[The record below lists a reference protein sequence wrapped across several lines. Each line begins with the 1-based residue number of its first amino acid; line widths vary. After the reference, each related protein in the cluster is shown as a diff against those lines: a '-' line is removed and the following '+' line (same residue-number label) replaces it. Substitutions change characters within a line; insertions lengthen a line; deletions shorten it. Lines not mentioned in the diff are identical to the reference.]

1 MIEEYLRIACVKL
14 NQRVPMEKSVGTLRI
29 KLILLR
35 NVKLRAITK
44 LENSTSETQ
53 FCLIYTFKD
62 ERASKKS
69 FVRLIRFIFKA
80 FHES

>member
-1 MIEEYLRIACVKL
+1 MVKSL
-14 NQRVPMEKSVGTLRI
+14 GTLRI

-53 FCLIYTFKD
+53 FCLILTSVPIFDNLQIVTWGYITWQ
-62 ERASKKS
+62 S
-69 FVRLIRFIFKA
+69 FVINY
-80 FHES
+80 